1 MIDLGKIE
9 VRSCSSG
16 GACSE
21 THMCVEIL
29 EFSDSVH
36 ITFCLRFAGLKE
48 LVGLLDRGERLDL
61 ALKR

>member
-21 THMCVEIL
+21 THMCVEVF

-36 ITFCLRFAGLKE
+36 ITFVAVCWSKE